1 MAGPEKVV
9 ELDNVTKIFEMGETK
24 VIALDKVTMNIRHGE
39 LVSIMG
45 PSGSG
50 KSTILNLIGCIDTP
64 SSGTVNI
71 DGQDVS
77 KLSDREL
84 TRIRLRKIGF
94 IFQQFYLIPTLTA
107 IENVELPMKEAGVPK
122 AKRIE
127 RAKDLLDLVG
137 LKGRVKHYPNQLSGG
152 EQQRVAIARAL
163 SNEPKLLLADEPT
176 GEVDSD
182 VSKKIMTLLK
192 DLNKEK
198 GLTMII
204 VTHDPNIAN
213 QTNRVIRLLDGK
225 ITKEVTPAHGTDN
238 DSDSSKSPPA
248 VPNVP

>member
-1 MAGPEKVV
+1 
-9 ELDNVTKIFEMGETK
+9 MGETK
-24 VIALDKVTMNIRHGE
+24 VIALDKVSMNVRRGE

-50 KSTILNLIGCIDTP
+50 KSTLLNLIGCIDTP
-64 SSGTVNI
+64 TSGTVNI

-77 KLSDREL
+77 KLSDKEL
-84 TRIRLRKIGF
+84 TKIRLRKIGF

-122 AKRIE
+122 SKRIE
-127 RAKDLLDLVG
+127 RAKELLELVG
-137 LKGRVKHYPNQLSGG
+137 LKGRINHYPNQLSGG

-182 VSKKIMTLLK
+182 TSKRIMTLLK
-192 DLNKEK
+192 DLNREK

-204 VTHDPNIAN
+204 VTHDPNIGN
-213 QTNRVIRLLDGK
+213 QTNRIIKLLDGK
-225 ITKEVTPAHGTDN
+225 I
-238 DSDSSKSPPA
+238 SKK
-248 VPNVP
+248 

>member
-24 VIALDKVTMNIRHGE
+24 VIALDKVSMNVRKGE

-50 KSTILNLIGCIDTP
+50 KSTLLNLIGCIDTP
-64 SSGTVNI
+64 TSGTVNI

-77 KLSDREL
+77 KLPDKEL
-84 TRIRLRKIGF
+84 TKIRLRKIGF

-122 AKRIE
+122 PKRIA
-127 RAKDLLDLVG
+127 RAKELLELVG
-137 LKGRVKHYPNQLSGG
+137 LKDRINHYPNQLSGG

-182 VSKKIMTLLK
+182 TSKRIMTLLK

-204 VTHDPNIAN
+204 VTHDANIGN
-213 QTNRVIRLLDGK
+213 QTNRIIRLLDGK
-225 ITKEVTPAHGTDN
+225 IIKEVTPAQSSDGN
-238 DSDSSKSPPA
+238 SDSTKPPPA
-248 VPNVP
+248 VPVS

>member
-1 MAGPEKVV
+1 M
-9 ELDNVTKIFEMGETK
+9 NVRK
-24 VIALDKVTMNIRHGE
+24 GE

-50 KSTILNLIGCIDTP
+50 KSTLLNLIGCIDTP
-64 SSGTVNI
+64 TSGTVNI

-77 KLSDREL
+77 KLSDKEL
-84 TRIRLRKIGF
+84 TKIRLRKIGF

-122 AKRIE
+122 SKRIE
-127 RAKDLLDLVG
+127 RAKELLELVG
-137 LKGRVKHYPNQLSGG
+137 LKGRINHYPNQLSGG

-182 VSKKIMTLLK
+182 TSKRIMTLLK

-204 VTHDPNIAN
+204 VTHDPNIGN
-213 QTNRVIRLLDGK
+213 QTNRIIRLLDGK
-225 ITKEVTPAHGTDN
+225 IIKEVTPAQSAESDTD
-238 DSDSSKSPPA
+238 STKPSSTVSK
-248 VPNVP
+248 VP